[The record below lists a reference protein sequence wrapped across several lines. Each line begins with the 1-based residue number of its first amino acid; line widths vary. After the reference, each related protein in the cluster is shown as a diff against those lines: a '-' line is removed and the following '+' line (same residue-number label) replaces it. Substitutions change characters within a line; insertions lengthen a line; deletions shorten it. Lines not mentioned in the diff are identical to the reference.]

1 MNDYNTTTAE
11 QDNNGFVERQLA
23 SALKPEEQSLET
35 TETVPELEEFEF
47 DQDDIDALRNE
58 AKADPKAEE
67 MYRIIDINSP
77 QKEKSSLENTSSTDG
92 QKKDGSSAAMN
103 NNEATKEDQPEI
115 AKKRSKRKKH
125 RSEAVENQTG
135 DMGSPD
141 INPVTDKNVIPTE
154 KDADAHRGLSEAHRE
169 RITKDGHSTANDD
182 TKGRHEAD
190 RGQESRTDVSHN
202 IVNENKGQKFMPK
215 EEATNISN
223 DSSPFANGGQ
233 KSAQEDAHIDPV
245 AKNKSAVQ
253 GEIAI
258 STDIENGTMYSMSEA
273 ASLLDKS
280 TDLIQAALNEYP
292 TGLSSYTWGIS
303 PMFTLADIRILES
316 YLDTKEAGISPK
328 APGKSIYE
336 IGAESSNPIFTGER
350 KNMQDATPAEHIG
363 KKEERTPA
371 LPSFTH
377 EELKGLIKE
386 CIEEVIDEKSNLT
399 NDTSNEQFRKVTEA
413 YAAQSADIK
422 KTYDKLSGQI
432 NEKMASLAGT
442 VAKSG
447 NDTRSAVSELAENI
461 KESIK
466 NADDKNGPNTKELEN
481 MVKKAVNDSV
491 LEAIKPLYDSQ
502 QVSDREAYDMAP
514 IIKEIEKLAEQVKT
528 MQENVSD
535 IKNSVIEN
543 TAIDLSPIEKN
554 TDKCFSAISQIES
567 KIDTL
572 SVRIDNGLENAE
584 NETGLNEIKD
594 GINAIKD
601 AIRNENDT
609 KDNEWKNE
617 VMDYLNQILERV
629 LVDPTATTEYLDVSS
644 KLQTADDEI
653 KRREKAVIN
662 IAKELEEQK
671 HIAED
676 LRQEVEILKSDKESL
691 ENALIRSS
699 TEIPSSSATY
709 ESRQNNA
716 ESDTEE
722 YEEYIDEEEADSLDT
737 DKRRSKENKTGK
749 HKRGLFSRK

>member
-11 QDNNGFVERQLA
+11 QDNNGFVERQLS
-23 SALKPEEQSLET
+23 SALMSEEQSLET
-35 TETVPELEEFEF
+35 TETAPELEEFEF

-67 MYRIIDINSP
+67 IYRIIDNNSP
-77 QKEKSSLENTSSTDG
+77 LKEKSNLENASSTDG
-92 QKKDGSSAAMN
+92 QKKDGSSGAMN
-103 NNEATKEDQPEI
+103 NNEATKEDQPEN

-125 RSEAVENQTG
+125 RSEAVENQTV
-135 DMGSPD
+135 DTGSTD
-141 INPVTDKNVIPTE
+141 ASPVTDKNVMPTE
-154 KDADAHRGLSEAHRE
+154 KDADAHKGLSEAHRE
-169 RITKDGHSTANDD
+169 RIPKDGHSTANDD

-190 RGQESRTDVSHN
+190 RGQENHTDVSNN
-202 IVNENKGQKFMPK
+202 IVNENKGQKFMSK
-215 EEATNISN
+215 ETTNISN
-223 DSSPFANGGQ
+223 DNSPFANGGQ
-233 KSAQEDAHIDPV
+233 KGAQEDAHIDPV

-280 TDLIQAALNEYP
+280 TDLIQTALNEYP

-303 PMFTLADIRILES
+303 PMFTLADIRILEN
-316 YLDTKEAGISPK
+316 YLDTKEAGISTK
-328 APGKSIYE
+328 ASEKSIYE
-336 IGAESSNPIFTGER
+336 IGAESSNPIFTGQS
-350 KNMQDATPAEHIG
+350 KNMQDATPVEHI

-386 CIEEVIDEKSNLT
+386 CVAEVIDEKSNLT
-399 NDTSNEQFRKVTEA
+399 NDTSNEQLRKVTEA

-432 NEKMASLAGT
+432 NEKMASLTGT

-502 QVSDREAYDMAP
+502 QVPDREAYDMTP

-554 TDKCFSAISQIES
+554 TDKCFSLISQIES

-594 GINAIKD
+594 GIDAIKD

-609 KDNEWKNE
+609 KDDEWKNE

-699 TEIPSSSATY
+699 TEIPSSPATY
-709 ESRQNNA
+709 ENRQNNA
-716 ESDTEE
+716 ESETEE

-737 DKRRSKENKTGK
+737 DKRRSKENKAGK